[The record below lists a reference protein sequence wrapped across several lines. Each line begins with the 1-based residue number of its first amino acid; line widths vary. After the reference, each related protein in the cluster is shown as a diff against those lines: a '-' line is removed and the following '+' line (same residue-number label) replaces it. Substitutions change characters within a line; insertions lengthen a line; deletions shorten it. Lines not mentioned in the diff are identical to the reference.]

1 MKRNDGNKEMKCAS
15 NSNYVI
21 LFISLNPGKIHF
33 AFQKPIKPS
42 RRFASKE
49 SDVPSWKSLIIK
61 ISEGA
66 DFYERG
72 E

>member
-42 RRFASKE
+42 RWFASKE
-49 SDVPSWKSLIIK
+49 GDVPS
-61 ISEGA
+61 
-66 DFYERG
+66 
-72 E
+72 